1 LVIKIEN
8 SRALMM
14 YFSGVKDKER
24 QMEIVYDVFLPDANF
39 RKSNPGRPAVCFCVT
54 RSVVAQVK
62 F

>member
-1 LVIKIEN
+1 
-8 SRALMM
+8 MM